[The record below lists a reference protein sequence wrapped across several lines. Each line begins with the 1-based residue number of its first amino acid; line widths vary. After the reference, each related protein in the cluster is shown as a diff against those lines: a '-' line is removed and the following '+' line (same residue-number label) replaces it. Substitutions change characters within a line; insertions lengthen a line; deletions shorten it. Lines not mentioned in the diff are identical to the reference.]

1 MERLELVKIDYRNRD
16 EKLIEPDFDE
26 EVAHLLMLTST
37 SLSCV
42 KFIQLS
48 QIRDLHIMQ

>member
-16 EKLIEPDFDE
+16 EKLIEPDFFDE
-26 EVAHLLMLTST
+26 EVGSA
-37 SLSCV
+37 SLDADV
-42 KFIQLS
+42 DIPAVRQMS